1 MTAAHRNTWFWV
13 VGFALFF
20 AALWLLSGILLPF
33 VAGMAIAYFLNPLV
47 NRLERLRMPRGL
59 AAFTV
64 LLLFL
69 LFLALVVM
77 LVVPILEGQV
87 LDLAANLPKLL
98 DEARREAET
107 LMRMAQ
113 ERLTPEDFA
122 KLRDAVGGKLS
133 DMFAVLGNVFRDV
146 VTRGVALANLLS
158 LVFVTPVVSFF
169 LLRDWNR
176 IIARLDSWLPRAQAG
191 TIHEQAA
198 RIDEILSAYLRGQ
211 LSVCAV
217 LGVYYATGLT
227 LLGLN
232 FGAVIG
238 LLVGVLAFI
247 PYVGFA
253 IGFILAMLLALTQFS
268 DQHYLYV
275 AALFGAGMLV
285 EGNFLTPKL
294 VGERV
299 QLHPVWIVFAL
310 LSFGTLFGLLGV
322 LIAVPMAAVIGV
334 LARFG
339 LSRYLASPLYDP
351 AKATAARNDPA
362 DP

>member
-1 MTAAHRNTWFWV
+1 MTATQRNTWFWV
-13 VGFALFF
+13 VGLALFF
-20 AALWLLSGILLPF
+20 AALWLLSAILLPF

-47 NRLERLRMPRGL
+47 NRLEGLRVPRGL
-59 AAFTV
+59 AAFV
-64 LLLFL
+64 VLVVFLLL
-69 LFLALVVM
+69 LVLVIM
-77 LVVPILEGQV
+77 LVVPILESQV
-87 LDLAANLPKLL
+87 LDLVANLPSLL
-98 DEARREAET
+98 QEARREAEA

-122 KLRDAVGGKLS
+122 KLREAVGGKLA

-176 IIARLDSWLPRAQAG
+176 IIARLDGWLPRAQAA
-191 TIHEQAA
+191 TIREQAA

-211 LSVCAV
+211 LSVCVV
-217 LGVYYATGLT
+217 LGIYYATGLT

-238 LLVGVLAFI
+238 LLVGILAFS

-268 DQHYLYV
+268 DQHYVLYV
-275 AALFGAGMLV
+275 AALFVVGMIL
-285 EGNFLTPKL
+285 EGNLLTPRL
-294 VGERV
+294 VGKRV
-299 QLHPVWIVFAL
+299 HLHPVWIVFAL

-334 LARFG
+334 LARFA
-339 LSRYLASPLYDP
+339 LSRYLESPLYDP
-351 AKATAARNDPA
+351 AKARGDPGA
-362 DP
+362 Q

>member
-1 MTAAHRNTWFWV
+1 MTTVQRNTWFWLI
-13 VGFALFF
+13 GFALFF
-20 AALWLLSGILLPF
+20 LALWQLSAILLPF
-33 VAGMAIAYFLNPLV
+33 VAGIAIAYFLNPPV
-47 NRLERLRMPRGL
+47 NRLERLGVPRGL
-59 AAFTV
+59 AAVVV

-69 LFLALVVM
+69 TLLVLVIM
-77 LVVPILEGQV
+77 LVVPILESQV
-87 LDLAANLPKLL
+87 LDLVASLPSLL
-98 DEARREAET
+98 DAARREAEV

-113 ERLTPEDFA
+113 ERLSPEDFA
-122 KLRDAVGGKLS
+122 KLRDAVGGKLA
-133 DMFAVLGNVFRDV
+133 DMFAVLGTVFRDV

-176 IIARLDSWLPRAQAG
+176 ILARLDGWLPRAQAA
-191 TIHEQAA
+191 TIREQAA

-217 LGVYYATGLT
+217 LGVYYAVGLS

-232 FGAVIG
+232 FGSVIG
-238 LLVGVLAFI
+238 LLVGILAFI

-253 IGFILAMLLALTQFS
+253 IGFILAVLLALTQFS
-268 DQHYLYV
+268 DLHHVLYV
-275 AALFGAGMLV
+275 VALFVAGMLM
-285 EGNFLTPKL
+285 EGNLLTPKL

-299 QLHPVWIVFAL
+299 HLHPVWIVFAL
-310 LSFGTLFGLLGV
+310 LSFGTLLGLLGV

-351 AKATAARNDPA
+351 AGGKPGGGG
-362 DP
+362 

>member
-1 MTAAHRNTWFWV
+1 MTAAHRNTWFWL

-20 AALWLLSGILLPF
+20 LALWLLSAILLPF
-33 VAGMAIAYFLNPLV
+33 VAGIAIAYFLNPPV
-47 NRLERLRMPRGL
+47 NRLEAVGVPRGL
-59 AAFTV
+59 GAFAV
-64 LLLFL
+64 LVLFL
-69 LFLALVVM
+69 LLLVMVVM
-77 LVVPILEGQV
+77 LAVPILESQV
-87 LDLAANLPKLL
+87 LDLVANLPKLL
-98 DEARREAET
+98 QAARHEAEA
-107 LMRMAQ
+107 LMQMAQ

-122 KLRDAVGGKLS
+122 KLRDAVGGKLA
-133 DMFAVLGNVFRDV
+133 DMFAVVGNVFRNL
-146 VTRGVALANLLS
+146 VTGGLALANLLS

-176 IIARLDSWLPRAQAG
+176 ILARLDGWLPRAQAA
-191 TIHEQAA
+191 TIREQAA

-211 LSVCAV
+211 LSVCVV
-217 LGVYYATGLT
+217 LGIYYAAGLT

-238 LLVGVLAFI
+238 LLVGILAFI

-268 DQHYLYV
+268 DQHYVVYV
-275 AALFGAGMLV
+275 AALFVVGMIL
-285 EGNFLTPKL
+285 EGNLLTPKL
-294 VGERV
+294 VGRRV

-322 LIAVPMAAVIGV
+322 LIAVPVAAVIGV
-334 LARFG
+334 LTRFG

-351 AKATAARNDPA
+351 ANARREPGA
-362 DP
+362 Q

>member
-1 MTAAHRNTWFWV
+1 MTTVQRNTWFWV

-20 AALWLLSGILLPF
+20 VALWLLSAILLPF
-33 VAGMAIAYFLNPLV
+33 VAGIAIAYFLNPLV
-47 NRLERLRMPRGL
+47 NRLEGMRVPRSL
-59 AAFTV
+59 AAFVV
-64 LLLFL
+64 LLVFL
-69 LFLALVVM
+69 LLLVLVIM
-77 LVVPILEGQV
+77 LVVPILESQV
-87 LDLAANLPKLL
+87 LDLVASLPSLL
-98 DEARREAET
+98 QEARREVEA

-113 ERLTPEDFA
+113 ERLTPEDFG
-122 KLRDAVGGKLS
+122 KLRDAVGGKLA

-176 IIARLDSWLPRAQAG
+176 IIARLDGWLPRAQAV
-191 TIHEQAA
+191 TIREQAT

-217 LGVYYATGLT
+217 LAVYYATGLT
-227 LLGLN
+227 SLGLN
-232 FGAVIG
+232 FGAIIG
-238 LLVGVLAFI
+238 LLVGILAFI

-268 DQHYLYV
+268 DQHHVLYV
-275 AALFGAGMLV
+275 AALFIVGMLL
-285 EGNFLTPKL
+285 EGNLLTPKL

-299 QLHPVWIVFAL
+299 HLHPVWIVFAL

-334 LARFG
+334 LARFA

-351 AKATAARNDPA
+351 AKARGDPGA
-362 DP
+362 G